1 MPFVCGLELT
11 SILGVAQAKFM
22 FYHRFAYSMPLR
34 GMEEPKPFKIRDGA
48 AFGELTA
55 PLAKLGYEYGEML
68 WNPPYRRRKSKKMG
82 RENYDFIKPQ
92 DVVVLTTRPP
102 LSDHTHGDKKKMLRS
117 CTHLEDQVFKACKK
131 FFRVCARSHVELR
144 KKICG
149 NLERGYLQFHQ
160 HKGARLKYFRRV
172 DVHKM
177 KRPAKGSHTA
187 ICFFLHVKTIPEYG
201 CGLVV
206 SFGMGGWETLIWN
219 RIVRTRHPEWLNRP
233 CFVMAEFDMNGLPE
247 RPATLK
253 FVDKIKV
260 DILLEHKIEG

>member
-1 MPFVCGLELT
+1 LAFVYRLELS
-11 SILGVAQAKFM
+11 SIPGVAQAKIM
-22 FYHRFAYSMPLR
+22 RYHRFAYSMPLR
-34 GMEEPKPFKIRDGA
+34 GKEEPKPFKIRDGA

-68 WNPPYRRRKSKKMG
+68 WNPPYRRRKSRKMG
-82 RENYDFIKPQ
+82 RDNYEFIKPR

-102 LSDHTHGDKKKMLRS
+102 LNDHTHGDKKKMLRS
-117 CTHLEDQVFKACKK
+117 CTHLEDQIFRACRK
-131 FFRVCARSHVELR
+131 FFRVCARSHVEIK

-149 NLERGYLQFHQ
+149 ESEKGHLEFHMY
-160 HKGARLKYFRRV
+160 KGARLKYFRRV
-172 DVHKM
+172 DFHKLT
-177 KRPAKGSHTA
+177 RPPKGSHRA
-187 ICFFLHVKTIPEYG
+187 ICFFLHVKKIPEYG

-219 RIVRTRHPEWLNRP
+219 RLVRTRHPEWLKRP
-233 CFVMAEFDMNGLPE
+233 CFAMGEFDMNGLPE